1 MTKSRAGGASGRGAG
16 GWLGTE
22 RGQSGG
28 RWLLGLGTD
37 QSGGT
42 VSRAW
47 RGSSGRPEAE
57 NKVATKTRV
66 LDWGGGGRTLFSLP
80 SSYFRQS
87 VSKDDEQFYQY

>member
-1 MTKSRAGGASGRGAG
+1 MTKSRAGGASGTGAG

-47 RGSSGRPEAE
+47 QGSSGRPEAE
-57 NKVATKTRV
+57 DKVATKTRV
-66 LDWGGGGRTLFSLP
+66 LDWGGGGGQRVPPWVEAARADGNKGDAQCS
-80 SSYFRQS
+80 
-87 VSKDDEQFYQY
+87 